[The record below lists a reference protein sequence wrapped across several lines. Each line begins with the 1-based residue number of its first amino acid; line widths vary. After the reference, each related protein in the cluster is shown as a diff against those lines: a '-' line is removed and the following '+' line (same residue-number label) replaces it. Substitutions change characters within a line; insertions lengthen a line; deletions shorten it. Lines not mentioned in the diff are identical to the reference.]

1 MHEDAIDAL
10 ELALAA
16 VGLEASPPRPEAM
29 RADLVV
35 DAPDVGAVELKVT
48 AMSVATPD
56 DVERLAHWR
65 GEGVIPILV
74 ADDVPDA
81 VRRELD
87 ARNLSWLDRRGHLH
101 LVGPGLLVDAAFTP
115 TDHDT

>member
-1 MHEDAIDAL
+1 VHEDAIGAL
-10 ELALAA
+10 ELALAT
-16 VGLEASPPRPEAM
+16 VGLEAVPPPADGM

-35 DAPDVGAVELKVT
+35 AAPDAGAVELKVT
-48 AMSVATPD
+48 ATSVATAD

-65 GEGVIPILV
+65 GEGVVPILV

-81 VRRELD
+81 VRHDLD

-101 LVGPGLLVDAAFTP
+101 LVAPGVRVDAAFTP
-115 TDHDT
+115 TDRTA